1 MTKSDRTLPAP
12 SALRGSLFGLLCLM
26 LSSCAIGPDYH
37 RPPPVE
43 AASFKEA
50 EGWKP
55 AEPKEVASGEA
66 WWSIYD
72 DPLLDGLERDVDV
85 SNQNLKAAEA
95 AYRQAQALVSEARAG
110 YFPTVGASAAATRQ
124 RSVSPTFGSSIS
136 NDFTLGVQAS
146 WVPDVW
152 GKIRR
157 TVEASAANAQAS
169 SADLAAARLSAQASV
184 ATDYFQLRAADELKS
199 VLEQTVAAYQHSL
212 EITQNQYE
220 AGVVAQ
226 TDVISAETQLEG
238 TQAQLIN
245 VGVQRADLEHA
256 IAVLTGRAP
265 SAFAIAPAPL
275 TRSVPVIPAGLPS
288 ALLERRPDIAASE
301 RQVAQANAQIGVAIG
316 GYYPDL
322 TLGGSFGFASQTLDT
337 LLHAANRVWSVGP
350 SLSGTLFNGGL
361 TKAQV
366 EAARATYDQQVAT
379 YRQTV
384 LTAFQQVEDQLAALR
399 ILEQQANVEDV
410 AVRSAREAVRL
421 TLNQYEAG
429 TVAYTSVV
437 TAQAIQLADEQE
449 VLTVLGNRLTA
460 SVALIAALGGGWQ
473 APGDV
478 AAR

>member
-1 MTKSDRTLPAP
+1 MTTSDRILPAP
-12 SALRGSLFGLLCLM
+12 SALPGSLSGLLCLL

-37 RPPPVE
+37 RPPAVE

-124 RSVSPTFGSSIS
+124 RSFSPTFGSSIS
-136 NDFTLGVQAS
+136 NDFTLGAQAS
-146 WVPDVW
+146 WVPDIW

-199 VLEQTVAAYQHSL
+199 VLGQTVAAYQHSL

-226 TDVISAETQLEG
+226 TDVITAETQLEG

-245 VGVQRADLEHA
+245 VGVQRAQLEHA
-256 IAVLTGRAP
+256 IAVLTGKAP
-265 SAFAIAPAPL
+265 AAFAIAPAPL
-275 TRSVPVIPAGLPS
+275 TRSVPVTPAGLPS
-288 ALLERRPDIAASE
+288 ALLERRPDIAAAE

-337 LLHAANRVWSVGP
+337 LLRAANRVWSVGP
-350 SLSGTLFNGGL
+350 TLSGTLFNGGL

-384 LTAFQQVEDQLAALR
+384 LTAFQQVEDQLSALR

-410 AVRSAREAVRL
+410 AVKSAREAVRL

-429 TVAYTSVV
+429 TVAYTSVITV
-437 TAQAIQLADEQE
+437 QAIQLSDEQE

-460 SVALIAALGGGWQ
+460 SVALVAALGGGWQ